1 MKKYERKKGKK
12 DKMKLGVGYD
22 NGKAMVLGRGRAS
35 AGGEYDRN
43 ILYRNFKELTK

>member
-1 MKKYERKKGKK
+1 
-12 DKMKLGVGYD
+12 MKLGVGYD

-43 ILYRNFKELTK
+43 ILNRNFKELTKIIKKRSEIKSFI